1 MKALQKNIQV
11 AVQLNLFAHSGSAYA
26 FTASFISKELSE
38 QEAKLAREL
47 AKAVTEWAYLR
58 KQLAQSLAS
67 ASERSLKAIE
77 AIKNNLQVWDNP
89 TNGYRIDEYLSK
101 SQTTVLHITSLCSL
115 IDLDSETIE
124 RIFMIAT
131 KFEINTK

>member
-1 MKALQKNIQV
+1 MKALQENIQR
-11 AVQLNLFAHSGSAYA
+11 AVQLNLFTHSGSVYA
-26 FTASFISKELSE
+26 FTASFISKELPE
-38 QEAKLAREL
+38 QEGKLAREL
-47 AKAVTEWAYLR
+47 AKTVTEWAYLR
-58 KQLAQSLAS
+58 KQLAGSLAS
-67 ASERSLKAIE
+67 VSERSLKAIE
-77 AIKNNLQVWDNP
+77 EIKNNLSVWHNP